1 MLALAFGVCTSV
13 LGAIA
18 GVLDGCDRV
27 VEKVQNH
34 DFETA
39 TRVGST
45 LHDQAQGTARGFIQR
60 QQVSILS
67 STVIQL

>member
-13 LGAIA
+13 LGAMA

-27 VEKVQNH
+27 VERVQNL

-45 LHDQAQGTARGFIQR
+45 LRDQTQETARGFIQR
-60 QQVSILS
+60 GNR
-67 STVIQL
+67 